1 MLEFFNRN
9 LSLWISEL
17 QESGRISQNIQEKI
31 NLFAKL
37 SWQVTKYWLNWHL
50 KMFVHKNQDFIKD
63 CGKIYL
69 LRTNI
74 LSISIPPPYWYIDEV
89 WLLFVWL
96 LLMHCTTVYTPGFIP
111 GENIADLGCR
121 WSTLFTHKANQISNC
136 WWHM

>member
-74 LSISIPPPYWYIDEV
+74 LSISIPPPILIYWWSLVVICLAISYALYYCVHAWVHSRWEYRRFRLQMIYI
-89 WLLFVWL
+89 
-96 LLMHCTTVYTPGFIP
+96 VYPQ
-111 GENIADLGCR
+111 
-121 WSTLFTHKANQISNC
+121 S
-136 WWHM
+136 